1 MEATEVPALPSKAR
15 LRVKLPRRCSVSPR
29 KDAEGYGEPL
39 SPTARLFRQPQFNC
53 HILVFLGFGKKI
65 HTDAVKAALE
75 STLVRHP
82 RFSSVQE
89 IDGSG
94 RSRWVRTEVNLDD
107 HVVYPGLGPVAADG
121 DPIVG
126 DRIVENYASGLCC
139 SALDTSRPL
148 WDLHILDIRTSEAAV
163 VAVFRIHHSLG
174 DGISLMSLFLACTRR
189 TIDYESLPSLPV
201 AHRRSSTAVSGSTIW
216 ILLSYLWTC
225 LVYAWNTLI
234 SFLLFFSTAFFL
246 KDSKTPLMGMKGV
259 EYRQKRFAHCTLS
272 FDDLRTIKNAMG
284 STINDVLVG
293 VTSAALSRYLDRN
306 HDGHLPRNLRI
317 RSTLLVNIRPN
328 TAINALALTMKEGR
342 RSNWGNRMGYVILNF
357 PIMRCQDP
365 LDYIRKGVEI
375 TQKKKKSLEVMFTF
389 ISALLIVKIFGV
401 KAAVLLC
408 HRVLSNTTLSFSNVV
423 GPTDEVGF
431 CGSPLVYIAPT
442 VYGHPQA
449 HLLCHNLHPWSSQ
462 SSPVMSPLPT
472 PVETCLPLLYK
483 GVTPSQ
489 H

>member
-89 IDGSG
+89 IDASG

-107 HVVYPGLGPVAADG
+107 HVVYPDLGPVAADG

-189 TIDYESLPSLPV
+189 TIDYESLPSLP
-201 AHRRSSTAVSGSTIW
+201 
-216 ILLSYLWTC
+216 
-225 LVYAWNTLI
+225 
-234 SFLLFFSTAFFL
+234 
-246 KDSKTPLMGMKGV
+246 DSKTPLMGMKGV

-328 TAINALALTMKEGR
+328 TGINALALTMKEGR
-342 RSNWGNRMGYVILNF
+342 RSNWGNRMGYVLLNF

-449 HLLCHNLHPWSSQ
+449 LTIHYQSYMNKMKVVLAVDELVISDPHKLLDDIVNSVQLIKDAAEAS
-462 SSPVMSPLPT
+462 T
-472 PVETCLPLLYK
+472 
-483 GVTPSQ
+483 
-489 H
+489 